1 VTLSAAAVEE
11 DPYASYAAPLEGFES
26 CRYGLPHPD
35 AWYCLDVLRSGRQM
49 AAEIALHVCSMAVN
63 RYCQLASPS
72 TAHHH
77 ANDPSTYYTEVHG
90 IQLLVSRNTALPSH
104 VSVQQALAEA
114 HLLLCA

>member
-35 AWYCLDVLRSGRQM
+35 AWYCFEVLRPGRQM
-49 AAEIALHVCSMAVN
+49 AAEIDLRVRSVSIV
-63 RYCQLASPS
+63 RICQLAYPS
-72 TAHHH
+72 TAQHR
-77 ANDPSTYYTEVHG
+77 ANDPSCSPETHG
-90 IQLLVSRNTALPSH
+90 TQLLGGRNTALPSYA
-104 VSVQQALAEA
+104 SVQQALAEA